1 MQAVQPVR
9 PAVDIHCCRSIDE
22 QARLLES
29 WNQTYCQI
37 SRGAFDGSVSSV
49 HAGAV
54 RILVE
59 RMNRTVYQ
67 RGCVDVSRVAVGIPF
82 QLEGHALLCGQ
93 VSHLDGL
100 HVFSGPGGFEF
111 LSPDKH
117 VVVNLEIAPLEL
129 SDPLLRLA
137 MDNIQQALGSQPG
150 VLNADPT
157 RLQAF
162 RSTLAALLD
171 TVTSTP
177 STLADASVCASFER
191 SVVVGLSDLLLDAG
205 DTDTRT
211 GPAPIPLRNWKLVGA
226 VRELVEASADCPLSV
241 ADLCLRLG
249 VSRRTVQYAFD
260 EVLGTNPA
268 SYLRAVRLDRV
279 RKDLLQAGSVTDAA
293 TRWGFW
299 HFGHFSNDYREQFG
313 ELPSETLRRLRNG
326 AGAGAGRA

>member
-137 MDNIQQALGSQPG
+137 MDNVQQALGNQPG
-150 VLNADPT
+150 GAQCRSCPVAGVQEHADG
-157 RLQAF
+157 
-162 RSTLAALLD
+162 S
-171 TVTSTP
+171 
-177 STLADASVCASFER
+177 
-191 SVVVGLSDLLLDAG
+191 AG
-205 DTDTRT
+205 
-211 GPAPIPLRNWKLVGA
+211 
-226 VRELVEASADCPLSV
+226 C
-241 ADLCLRLG
+241 
-249 VSRRTVQYAFD
+249 
-260 EVLGTNPA
+260 
-268 SYLRAVRLDRV
+268 
-279 RKDLLQAGSVTDAA
+279 
-293 TRWGFW
+293 
-299 HFGHFSNDYREQFG
+299 GHV
-313 ELPSETLRRLRNG
+313 
-326 AGAGAGRA
+326 

>member
-54 RILVE
+54 HILVE

-67 RGCVDVSRVAVGIPF
+67 RGCVDVSRIAVGIPF

-137 MDNIQQALGSQPG
+137 MDNVQQALGNQPG
-150 VLNADPT
+150 VLNADPA

-162 RSTLAALLD
+162 RTTLAGLLD
-171 TVTSTP
+171 AVTCEP

-191 SVVVGLSDLLLDAG
+191 SVIVGLSDLLLDLS

-211 GPAPIPLRNWKLVGA
+211 GPSRNWKLVGA

-260 EVLGTNPA
+260 EILGANPA

-279 RKDLLQAGSVTDAA
+279 RKDLLHAGSVTDAA

-326 AGAGAGRA
+326 AGRA

>member
-1 MQAVQPVR
+1 MQAVQLVR

-67 RGCVDVSRVAVGIPF
+67 RGCVDVSRIAVGIPF

-137 MDNIQQALGSQPG
+137 MDNVQQALGNQPG
-150 VLNADPT
+150 CSMPIPPGCKRSGACWRVCWIRSRPRHRRSPT
-157 RLQAF
+157 RPRA
-162 RSTLAALLD
+162 RLL
-171 TVTSTP
+171 S
-177 STLADASVCASFER
+177 
-191 SVVVGLSDLLLDAG
+191 
-205 DTDTRT
+205 
-211 GPAPIPLRNWKLVGA
+211 
-226 VRELVEASADCPLSV
+226 
-241 ADLCLRLG
+241 
-249 VSRRTVQYAFD
+249 
-260 EVLGTNPA
+260 
-268 SYLRAVRLDRV
+268 
-279 RKDLLQAGSVTDAA
+279 
-293 TRWGFW
+293 
-299 HFGHFSNDYREQFG
+299 
-313 ELPSETLRRLRNG
+313 
-326 AGAGAGRA
+326 GR